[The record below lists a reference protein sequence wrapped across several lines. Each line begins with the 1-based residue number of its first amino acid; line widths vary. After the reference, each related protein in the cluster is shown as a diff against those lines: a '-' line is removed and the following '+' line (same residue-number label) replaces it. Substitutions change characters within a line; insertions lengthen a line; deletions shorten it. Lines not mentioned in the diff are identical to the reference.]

1 MVLMLRK
8 LLQDTQKED
17 GKMKIGVLS
26 LQGGVI
32 EYVNQ
37 IERLG
42 HESVEVKKESDL
54 DIIDAIILP
63 GGESTTMG
71 KLLNVT
77 NLMEPLRNKI
87 LEGLP
92 VWGTCAGMILLAK
105 DIENDDRR
113 HLGVMDIKVRRNAF
127 GTQIDSFRTKKVI
140 EKISKDEMELVFIR
154 APYVIE
160 TNKNVEV
167 LCRVENKIVAV
178 RENNILATSFHPEL
192 TEDLRFLNYFIEGI
206 VKKNTKGKLDFLE
219 AVN

>member
-1 MVLMLRK
+1 
-8 LLQDTQKED
+8 
-17 GKMKIGVLS
+17 MKIGVLS

-32 EYVNQ
+32 EHIKQVKK
-37 IERLG
+37 LG
-42 HESVEVKKESDL
+42 YDPVEVKKESDL
-54 DIIDAIILP
+54 DVIDAIILP
-63 GGESTTMG
+63 GGESTTIG

-113 HLGVMDIKVRRNAF
+113 HLGVMDIRVRRNAF

-140 EKISKDEMELVFIR
+140 DQISREEIELVFIR

-160 TNKNVEV
+160 ASEKAEV
-167 LCRVENKIVAV
+167 LCKVREKIVAV
-178 RENNILATSFHPEL
+178 RQNNMLATSFHPEL
-192 TEDLRFLNYFIEGI
+192 TDNLKVLKYFVDNI
-206 VKKNTKGKLDFLE
+206 VKKNIERKSVFS
-219 AVN
+219 N